1 MKLCGETLLFLN
13 AAIDTGLLVCS
24 ARLCGEQFR
33 WGRMILAGVLGGAYA
48 VAAVLPGGDFLRHGL
63 VKASMAAAIC
73 LVAFGASARYFRL
86 TAVYCAMGCLF
97 AGLVLAFTQLTGTG
111 LLRLP
116 GGGFYPVSAMALLSI
131 GALCLAIVRLMFA
144 GSIQHTARSYE
155 TLELRLGE
163 NMVSLRALID
173 TGNTLKDPM
182 TNEPV
187 LVLDWSAAAR
197 LLPES
202 NLREQDFLHPAELMR
217 RLMLEHPGLRA
228 RLVPYRAVGV
238 SQGLLLAVGVCQFL
252 PQGRQVVV
260 GDTGGGGAGPDQVQ
274 DVAAHG
280 SRHPVVHGM
289 VPVQA
294 QSVGHP
300 GHIAVFGVTMVVF
313 LHIIAL
319 GGAGKVG
326 VLQAHTGG
334 DAVAQGN
341 IGVGIFLCCKGRQD
355 RQHQQSQGQQQAD
368 NTFFHKEPPC
378 IASSEK
384 DHFSRAFKIWRAR
397 YLWPHTVG

>member
-24 ARLCGEQFR
+24 ARLCGEQLR
-33 WGRMILAGVLGGAYA
+33 WGRMILAGFLGGVYA
-48 VAAVLPGGDFLRHGL
+48 VVALLPGFAFLRHGL
-63 VKASMAAAIC
+63 VKISMAAAIC
-73 LVAFGASARYFRL
+73 LTAFGASMRYFRL
-86 TAVYCAMGCLF
+86 TAVFCAMGCLF
-97 AGLVLAFTQLTGTG
+97 AGLVTAFTQMTGTG
-111 LLRLP
+111 LLQLP
-116 GGGFYPVSAMALLSI
+116 GGGFYPVSAMALFSI

-163 NMVSLRALID
+163 HAVTLRALVD

-238 SQGLLLAVGVCQFL
+238 SQGLLLAVRCERKGKNGKIAPALAAFSPTPVSS
-252 PQGRQVVV
+252 G
-260 GDTGGGGAGPDQVQ
+260 GDYEALTGG
-274 DVAAHG
+274 AA
-280 SRHPVVHGM
+280 
-289 VPVQA
+289 
-294 QSVGHP
+294 
-300 GHIAVFGVTMVVF
+300 
-313 LHIIAL
+313 
-319 GGAGKVG
+319 
-326 VLQAHTGG
+326 
-334 DAVAQGN
+334 
-341 IGVGIFLCCKGRQD
+341 
-355 RQHQQSQGQQQAD
+355 
-368 NTFFHKEPPC
+368 
-378 IASSEK
+378 
-384 DHFSRAFKIWRAR
+384 
-397 YLWPHTVG
+397 

>member
-1 MKLCGETLLFLN
+1 
-13 AAIDTGLLVCS
+13 
-24 ARLCGEQFR
+24 
-33 WGRMILAGVLGGAYA
+33 MILAGFLGGVYA
-48 VAAVLPGGDFLRHGL
+48 VVALLPGFAFLRHGL
-63 VKASMAAAIC
+63 VKISMAAAIC
-73 LVAFGASARYFRL
+73 LTAFGASMRYFRL
-86 TAVYCAMGCLF
+86 TAVFCAMGCLF
-97 AGLVLAFTQLTGTG
+97 AGLVTAFTQLTGTG

-238 SQGLLLAVGVCQFL
+238 SQGLLLAVRCERKGKNGKITPALAAFSPTPVS
-252 PQGRQVVV
+252 
-260 GDTGGGGAGPDQVQ
+260 GDGAYEALTGG
-274 DVAAHG
+274 AA
-280 SRHPVVHGM
+280 
-289 VPVQA
+289 
-294 QSVGHP
+294 
-300 GHIAVFGVTMVVF
+300 
-313 LHIIAL
+313 
-319 GGAGKVG
+319 
-326 VLQAHTGG
+326 
-334 DAVAQGN
+334 
-341 IGVGIFLCCKGRQD
+341 
-355 RQHQQSQGQQQAD
+355 
-368 NTFFHKEPPC
+368 
-378 IASSEK
+378 
-384 DHFSRAFKIWRAR
+384 
-397 YLWPHTVG
+397 

>member
-24 ARLCGEQFR
+24 ARLCGEQLR
-33 WGRMILAGVLGGAYA
+33 WGRMILAGFLGGVYA
-48 VAAVLPGGDFLRHGL
+48 VAALLPGGDFLRHGL

-111 LLRLP
+111 LLQLP
-116 GGGFYPVSAMALLSI
+116 GGGFYPVSALALLSI
-131 GALCLAIVRLMFA
+131 GALCLAIVRLLFA
-144 GSIQHTARSYE
+144 GSLQHAACSFE

-202 NLREQDFLHPAELMR
+202 NLQEQDFLHPAELMR
-217 RLMLEHPGLRA
+217 RLMLEHPGLRV

-238 SQGLLLAVGVCQFL
+238 SQGLLLAVRCE
-252 PQGRQVVV
+252 RK
-260 GDTGGGGAGPDQVQ
+260 GGGGKFAPAL
-274 DVAAHG
+274 AAF
-280 SRHPVVHGM
+280 SPTPVSGDG
-289 VPVQA
+289 A
-294 QSVGHP
+294 YE
-300 GHIAVFGVTMVVF
+300 
-313 LHIIAL
+313 AL
-319 GGAGKVG
+319 TGGA
-326 VLQAHTGG
+326 A
-334 DAVAQGN
+334 
-341 IGVGIFLCCKGRQD
+341 
-355 RQHQQSQGQQQAD
+355 
-368 NTFFHKEPPC
+368 
-378 IASSEK
+378 
-384 DHFSRAFKIWRAR
+384 
-397 YLWPHTVG
+397 

>member
-1 MKLCGETLLFLN
+1 M
-13 AAIDTGLLVCS
+13 
-24 ARLCGEQFR
+24 
-33 WGRMILAGVLGGAYA
+33 
-48 VAAVLPGGDFLRHGL
+48 RHGL

-111 LLRLP
+111 LLQLP
-116 GGGFYPVSAMALLSI
+116 GGGFYPVSALALLSI

-217 RLMLEHPGLRA
+217 RLMREYPDLRA

-238 SQGLLLAVGVCQFL
+238 SQGLLLAVRCERKGKKGKITPALAAFSPTPVSS
-252 PQGRQVVV
+252 G
-260 GDTGGGGAGPDQVQ
+260 GDYEALTGG
-274 DVAAHG
+274 AA
-280 SRHPVVHGM
+280 
-289 VPVQA
+289 
-294 QSVGHP
+294 
-300 GHIAVFGVTMVVF
+300 
-313 LHIIAL
+313 
-319 GGAGKVG
+319 
-326 VLQAHTGG
+326 
-334 DAVAQGN
+334 
-341 IGVGIFLCCKGRQD
+341 
-355 RQHQQSQGQQQAD
+355 
-368 NTFFHKEPPC
+368 
-378 IASSEK
+378 
-384 DHFSRAFKIWRAR
+384 
-397 YLWPHTVG
+397 